1 MKYRPRTGYL
11 LINKTEEYEQ
21 AAATSARK
29 YAKEEF
35 QFKKDKPPACVVDI
49 LNGGWKKDGDRNQAT
64 VQLACYFKD
73 AGYTREETMKELED
87 WVLKFTSEDNE
98 YGKQQ
103 RVANTRSV
111 IDAVYSGDNTYKF
124 GCAFIRS
131 LHGEKKPGS
140 KDYERVAC
148 AGDMCHCIKKN
159 AEEEE
164 NAKLLHLAET
174 GNADLTGKLV
184 KHVSWLQEKAYALHH
199 SEKH

>member
-1 MKYRPRTGYL
+1 
-11 LINKTEEYEQ
+11 
-21 AAATSARK
+21 
-29 YAKEEF
+29 
-35 QFKKDKPPACVVDI
+35 
-49 LNGGWKKDGDRNQAT
+49 
-64 VQLACYFKD
+64 
-73 AGYTREETMKELED
+73 MKELED

-184 KHVSWLQEKAYALHH
+184 KHVSWLQEKHTPYIIPKNIEYHCWGRESCKRYIALYTTSIHIQDI
-199 SEKH
+199 KTWA

>member
-1 MKYRPRTGYL
+1 
-11 LINKTEEYEQ
+11 
-21 AAATSARK
+21 
-29 YAKEEF
+29 
-35 QFKKDKPPACVVDI
+35 
-49 LNGGWKKDGDRNQAT
+49 
-64 VQLACYFKD
+64 
-73 AGYTREETMKELED
+73 MKELED
-87 WVLKFTSEDNE
+87 WVLKFTSESNE

-111 IDAVYSGDNTYKF
+111 VDAVYSGDNTYKF

-140 KDYERVAC
+140 KEYERVAC

-184 KHVSWLQEKAYALHH
+184 KTRVMVAGKNIRLTSFRKTLSTIAGAGKVVKRYIALYTT
-199 SEKH
+199 SIRIQDTKT

>member
-1 MKYRPRTGYL
+1 MKDL
-11 LINKTEEYEQ
+11 EE
-21 AAATSARK
+21 
-29 YAKEEF
+29 
-35 QFKKDKPPACVVDI
+35 
-49 LNGGWKKDGDRNQAT
+49 
-64 VQLACYFKD
+64 
-73 AGYTREETMKELED
+73 
-87 WVLKFTSEDNE
+87 WVLKFTSESNE

-111 IDAVYSGDNTYKF
+111 VDAVYSGDNTYKF

-140 KDYERVAC
+140 KEYERVAC

-184 KHVSWLQEKAYALHH
+184 KTRVMVAGKSIHLISFRKTLSTIAGVEKVVKGTLPSIRYSYAYWL
-199 SEKH
+199 

>member
-1 MKYRPRTGYL
+1 M
-11 LINKTEEYEQ
+11 
-21 AAATSARK
+21 
-29 YAKEEF
+29 
-35 QFKKDKPPACVVDI
+35 VVDI
-49 LNGGWKKDGDRNQAT
+49 LNGGWKKT
-64 VQLACYFKD
+64 VTETRQQYSLHVTSKD

-140 KDYERVAC
+140 KDYERSVC
-148 AGDMCHCIKKN
+148 
-159 AEEEE
+159 
-164 NAKLLHLAET
+164 
-174 GNADLTGKLV
+174 
-184 KHVSWLQEKAYALHH
+184 W
-199 SEKH
+199 